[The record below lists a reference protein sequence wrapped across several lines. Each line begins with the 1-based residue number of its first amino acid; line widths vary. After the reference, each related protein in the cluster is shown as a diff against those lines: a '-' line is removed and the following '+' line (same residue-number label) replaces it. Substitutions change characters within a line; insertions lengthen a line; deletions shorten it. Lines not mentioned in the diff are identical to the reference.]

1 MQVCGRQRKCWRTTA
16 SRTLSSSGWVHLPS
30 LRAHDGDTCVLI
42 LDLPHACRNKSVC
55 EVGAGLGLA
64 GLVAATHLS
73 CASVL
78 ITDGNDKAAQSAYP
92 PVPCVV
98 RLCVISPTHQM
109 QILLAAW
116 NTTPFSRR
124 AEGSC
129 AARSCCGI
137 VNARSLTVTA
147 PISTWSSPLIGT
159 FPLEPD
165 ENQRAPSPSSS

>member
-1 MQVCGRQRKCWRTTA
+1 MRVHAGVWPSEEVLAHYCLQNPEQLRLGPPPFFARRRCVRA
-16 SRTLSSSGWVHLPS
+16 DPSS
-30 LRAHDGDTCVLI
+30 
-42 LDLPHACRNKSVC
+42 PHACRNKRVC

-98 RLCVISPTHQM
+98 RLCVISPTHQI

-116 NTTPFSRR
+116 NTTPF
-124 AEGSC
+124 
-129 AARSCCGI
+129 
-137 VNARSLTVTA
+137 
-147 PISTWSSPLIGT
+147 
-159 FPLEPD
+159 
-165 ENQRAPSPSSS
+165 